1 MLKYLSMVYSKSLV
15 TNAKSNMDTINVRM
29 IVFTQP
35 LMGMRRDGEGCH
47 VTLRGRD
54 FPFLEGFSFRKCA
67 TAHVWTTNDD
77 LFAVSRVPMVFVTS
91 NISLS
96 TGIS

>member
-1 MLKYLSMVYSKSLV
+1 
-15 TNAKSNMDTINVRM
+15 MDTINVRLAVRM
-29 IVFTQP
+29 QP
-35 LMGMRRDGEGCH
+35 LIGMRRAGEGCH

-54 FPFLEGFSFRKCA
+54 FPFREEFSFRKCA

-77 LFAVSRVPMVFVTS
+77 LFAVSRVLMVFVTS
-91 NISLS
+91 NSPLS